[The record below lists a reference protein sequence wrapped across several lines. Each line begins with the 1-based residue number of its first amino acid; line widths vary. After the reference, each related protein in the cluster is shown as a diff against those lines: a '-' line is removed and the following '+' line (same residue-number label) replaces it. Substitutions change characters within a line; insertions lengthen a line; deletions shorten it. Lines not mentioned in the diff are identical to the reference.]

1 MTTDIDRHIP
11 YDSVFNFRDIGGYE
25 TRDGRRIR
33 WRRLFRSGALHTM
46 SEEEARHAHEVLGV
60 RGILDLRRPDE
71 IESESD
77 DLGPLVERVPWRK
90 NFSVI
95 PMPGDP
101 GAGLPGPVSQM
112 LDEVYG
118 RGPSGPRYAA
128 YLERGASQLR
138 DALRALTSEDTYPAL
153 VHCSAGKDR
162 TGVVCALVMNV
173 LGVDD
178 ETIVADYAL
187 SNLSTA
193 KLLSMRDV
201 QVGEG
206 EDVQRLY
213 GAPPDAMSEFLV
225 RLHETYGDAR
235 GYLRAQGLSDDEL
248 DRLATLLLED

>member
-1 MTTDIDRHIP
+1 MTTDLDRHIP
-11 YDSVFNFRDIGGYE
+11 YDSVFNFRDIGGYR

-77 DLGPLVERVPWRK
+77 DLGPLVALVPWRK

-95 PMPGDP
+95 PMPGV
-101 GAGLPGPVSQM
+101 PGPVSQP

-138 DALRALTSEDTYPAL
+138 AALRALTREETYPAL

-213 GAPPDAMSEFLV
+213 GAPPDAMAEFLE
-225 RLHETYGDAR
+225 RLHASHGDAR
-235 GYLRAQGLSDDEL
+235 GYLRAQGLDDEEL

>member
-1 MTTDIDRHIP
+1 MTTDVDRHIP
-11 YDSVFNFRDIGGYE
+11 YDSVFNFRDIGGYR
-25 TRDGRRIR
+25 TRDGRAIR

-46 SEEEARHAHEVLGV
+46 SADEAAHAHEELGV

-71 IESESD
+71 IESEGE
-77 DLGPLVERVPWRK
+77 DLGPLVARVEWRE

-101 GAGLPGPVSQM
+101 GPGLPGPVSQT

-138 DALRALTSEDTYPAL
+138 GALRALTREQTYPAL

-178 ETIVADYAL
+178 DTIVEDYAL
-187 SNLSTA
+187 SNLSTP
-193 KLLSMRDV
+193 KLLAMREV
-201 QVGEG
+201 EVGED

-213 GAPPDAMSEFLV
+213 GAPPDAMADFLV
-225 RLHETYGDAR
+225 RLRETYGDAR
-235 GYLRAQGLSDDEL
+235 RYLRSQGLADDEL
-248 DRLATLLLED
+248 NRLTDLLLED